1 MEQHK
6 QEELDFFKNRIEL
19 LYKVVKVL
27 LKKNETSGDFLA
39 EKKLEEFNNQELA
52 ELEVKLR

>member
-19 LYKVVKVL
+19 LYKIVKIL

-52 ELEVKLR
+52 ELEFRLK

>member
-19 LYKVVKVL
+19 LYKIVKIL
-27 LKKNETSGDFLA
+27 LSKNKTSGDFLA
-39 EKKLEEFNNQELA
+39 EKPLEEFNNQELT
-52 ELEVKLR
+52 ELEFRLK

>member
-19 LYKVVKVL
+19 LYKIVKIL
-27 LKKNETSGDFLA
+27 LSKNKTSGDFLA

-52 ELEVKLR
+52 ELEFRLK

>member
-19 LYKVVKVL
+19 LYKIVKIL
-27 LKKNETSGDFLA
+27 LQKKM
-39 EKKLEEFNNQELA
+39 KLQEITIQAFSKTPLQA
-52 ELEVKLR
+52 LYLIL